1 MIRWNAFCRNR
12 PSPIAFI
19 YCLTGGAVGSMFVD
33 FGPGFVMR
41 DRDGR
46 NPLVKIITDVYK
58 PTHDSVFENE
68 LQERLWQAEKD
79 KKIVRS
85 HQSKKM

>member
-1 MIRWNAFCRNR
+1 MLVQLTLLTFPTPTYNNPRSRLQNAVR
-12 PSPIAFI
+12 AA
-19 YCLTGGAVGSMFVD
+19 LG
-33 FGPGFVMR
+33 
-41 DRDGR
+41 
-46 NPLVKIITDVYK
+46 VYK